1 VARRL
6 VLLPALCLLA
16 LSTVASAGAA
26 TSLPG
31 IRSPT
36 GNIACLLLPSPSRVL
51 LCTVDHADYAVRL
64 QARCLGPAGAGVDWH
79 GFTLSPTGKG
89 LRNCSGGSQYNPAT
103 QQPSFVTLAYGTT
116 RRIGSFTCASS
127 RDGLTCRNRRG
138 HGLFLSLQAWR
149 AW

>member
-1 VARRL
+1 VAGRL
-6 VLLPALCLLA
+6 LLPALCALA
-16 LSTVASAGAA
+16 LSLVAEAGAA

-36 GNIACLLLPSPSRVL
+36 GNIACLLLPGPARGL
-51 LCTVDHADYAVRL
+51 LCTIEHAAYSAKL

-89 LRNCSGGSQYNPAT
+89 LANCSGGTQYNPAT
-103 QQPSFVTLAYGTT
+103 QHPRLVSLAYGTT
-116 RRIGSFTCASS
+116 RHVGSFTCASS
-127 RDGLTCRNRRG
+127 REGLTCRNRRS
-138 HGLFLSLQAWR
+138 HGLFLSRQTWR